1 MSSQV
6 QRLLEAEKEAAKIV
20 QEARQYRT
28 QRLKDART
36 EAAKDIEAYKRQKE
50 DEFESLEGQ
59 RAGNTSNAQEAVDK
73 DTEAKIATI
82 NDAYGKQKDAVVQ
95 KLLDRVVL
103 VQPELHRN
111 LTKLGA

>member
-6 QRLLEAEKEAAKIV
+6 QRLLEAETEAAKIV

-36 EAAKDIEAYKRQKE
+36 EAAKDIEAYKHQKE
-50 DEFESLEGQ
+50 DEFKSLEGQ
-59 RAGNTSNAQEAVDK
+59 RAGNTSNAQDVVDK
-73 DTEAKIATI
+73 DTEAKIASI
-82 NDAYGKQKDAVVQ
+82 NDAYAKQKDAVVQ

-111 LTKLGA
+111 LTKLEA